1 MGILKNGTILNR
13 NQYKITK
20 FIAQGGFGITYLAEE
35 IGYFKQS
42 GFGEEFVEARTPE
55 TVVIKELYY
64 NDYCNRDEQTG
75 LISISNVDKKMEFQK
90 LVKNQIDEGKTIRSL
105 KHRNIVRTRDIFH
118 ENETA
123 YMVMD
128 YIESTDLEEM
138 LKEKGFLD
146 KETALKY
153 IFQILD
159 AVDYIHTKIDK
170 KILHLDISPSNVLID
185 KSNDNA
191 ILIDFGSAL
200 SYDNVQN
207 NITSTTSQIV
217 TGRKKHYSPNEQ
229 GDIDNLKSFDA
240 TFDTYAVGATL
251 FHLLTGEK
259 PPLSSMVSTGREK
272 IIAPSEFK
280 KDATVSDYLDAVV
293 IKSIAPFYNE
303 RYSSAEGFEKD
314 LRKESAYNERISKI
328 NQLIADRKI
337 QEAFSEIKT
346 AQQEFLKTST
356 LLKLE
361 EDLKKEVEL
370 ERKTKEYNILF
381 KKGSE
386 MATAE
391 EFEMAMDYFSSAKE
405 IFPEKTEV
413 DEKMKFCQDKIN
425 LKLEEK
431 RKAEAA
437 AAQSSIDEKGATELF
452 IPTTPKPEIID
463 MPEAT
468 QLMSSPKVEEVKKVE
483 AVKIETPKV
492 EIPPRIETQKPVQS
506 PPIPQK
512 KSNKTGI
519 IIGSIVGIIAL
530 SGILYAMGIFSENEN
545 KIPNNNN
552 SIVSDSIA
560 DENIASTSLETP
572 TDSTIALSSANPSTD
587 WKSEFNSKFDDILNN
602 EDSQSAAQSIA
613 QYKSLLSS
621 IPSDATSERTK
632 INKRI
637 DSLNQVVSK
646 EKESTDW
653 TAAKNSN
660 TIKSYQNYINKYPS
674 GRYVSDARSKI
685 ADLSKDVKKEEKS
698 GVSDAD
704 MAQYNKDLNWAKN
717 MLSVDGCEGCKANST
732 CQSQVVSKLKKAL
745 TYNPKGAEA
754 KELLNCVQ

>member
-1 MGILKNGTILNR
+1 MSILKDGTILNR

-42 GFGEEFVEARTPE
+42 GFGEEFVEARNPE

-75 LISISNVDKKMEFQK
+75 LISISNVDKKTEFQK
-90 LVKNQIDEGKTIRSL
+90 LVKNQIDEGKTIRGL

-128 YIESTDLEEM
+128 YIDSTDLEEM

-272 IIAPSEFK
+272 IIPPSEFK
-280 KDATVSDYLDAVV
+280 KDASVTDYLDAVV

-303 RYSSAEGFEKD
+303 RYSSAEEFEKD
-314 LRKESAYNERISKI
+314 LKKENDYQIQISKI
-328 NQLIADRKI
+328 NQLIADKNVH
-337 QEAFSEIKT
+337 EAFNKIKS

-361 EDLKKEVEL
+361 DDLKKEVEL
-370 ERKTKEYNILF
+370 ERKNKEYNILF
-381 KKGSE
+381 KKGSD
-386 MATAE
+386 MASAE
-391 EFEMAMDYFSSAKE
+391 EFEMAIDYFSSAKE
-405 IFPEKTEV
+405 LFPEKTEV
-413 DEKMKFCQDKIN
+413 DEKIKFCQEKIN

-431 RKAEAA
+431 RQAEAA
-437 AAQSSIDEKGATELF
+437 ATQSLIDEKGETELLSTP
-452 IPTTPKPEIID
+452 IPPAPKPEVIG

-468 QLMSSPKVEEVKKVE
+468 QLLETPKNPEVKREEPVKVG
-483 AVKIETPKV
+483 TPKV
-492 EIPPRIETQKPVQS
+492 ETQKQEEIS
-506 PPIPQK
+506 AMIPKK
-512 KSNKTGI
+512 KSKNGVI
-519 IIGSIVGIIAL
+519 VAAVVGLVAIG
-530 SGILYAMGIFSENEN
+530 GILYAMGIFSGNQNEVL
-545 KIPNNNN
+545 NNNHIAN
-552 SIVSDSIA
+552 DTIA
-560 DENIASTSLETP
+560 DNSEIIAEMPIEVTA
-572 TDSTIALSSANPSTD
+572 DSTVALNSTNPSVD
-587 WKSEFNSKFDDILNN
+587 WKSEFNDKFDDILNN
-602 EDSQSAAQSIA
+602 EDAQSAAQSIT
-613 QYKSLLSS
+613 QYKSLLST
-621 IPSDATSERTK
+621 IPADAASERTK
-632 INKRI
+632 IKKRI
-637 DSLNQVVSK
+637 DGLNKTISS
-646 EKESTDW
+646 EKETTDW
-653 TAAKNSN
+653 NTAKKTN
-660 TIKSYQNYINKYPS
+660 TEKSYQNYINKYP
-674 GRYVSDARSKI
+674 GGKYVSDARNKI
-685 ADLSKDVKKEEKS
+685 ADFKKDTKKEDNKNKI
-698 GVSDAD
+698 SDAD

-717 MLSVDGCEGCKANST
+717 MVSVDGCEGCKANST
-732 CQSQVVSKLKKAL
+732 CQSQVSAKLKNAL
-745 TYNPKGAEA
+745 KYNPNGTEA
-754 KELLNCVQ
+754 KNLLNCVQ

>member
-1 MGILKNGTILNR
+1 MSILKDGTILNR

-35 IGYFKQS
+35 IGYYKQS
-42 GFGEEFVEARTPE
+42 GFGEEYVQSRNPE

-64 NDYCNRDEQTG
+64 NDYCQRDEQTG

-105 KHRNIVRTRDIFH
+105 QHKNIVRTRDIFH

-138 LKEKGFLD
+138 LKESGRLS

-185 KSNDNA
+185 KNSDNA

-272 IIAPSEFK
+272 IIPPSEFK
-280 KDATVSDYLDAVV
+280 KDGAISDYMDAVI

-303 RYSSAEGFEKD
+303 RYSSAAEFEQD
-314 LRKESAYNERISKI
+314 LRKESDYREQLSKI
-328 NQLIADRKI
+328 NQLISDKNI
-337 QEAFSEIKT
+337 QEAFNQIKL
-346 AQQEFLKTST
+346 AQQQFLKTAT
-356 LLKLE
+356 LLRLE

-370 ERKTKEYNILF
+370 ERKTREYNILF
-381 KKGSE
+381 KKGSD
-386 MATAE
+386 MAAADE
-391 EFEMAMDYFSSAKE
+391 LELAIDYFTSAKE
-405 IFPEKTEV
+405 IFPEKTEA
-413 DEKMKFCQDKIN
+413 DEKIRFCREKIEQ
-425 LKLEEK
+425 KSEEK
-431 RKAEAA
+431 RKSEEAA
-437 AAQSSIDEKGATELF
+437 LAKSTEEIKGETELLS
-452 IPTTPKPEIID
+452 PPAPPKMEEKP

-468 QLMSSPKVEEVKKVE
+468 QLLD
-483 AVKIETPKV
+483 TPK
-492 EIPPRIETQKPVQS
+492 IPEPAKEEPLKVQAS
-506 PPIPQK
+506 RPDSFMPGTPQK
-512 KSNKTGI
+512 KSNKNGI
-519 IIGSIVGIIAL
+519 IIGSVVGVL
-530 SGILYAMGIFSENEN
+530 GLVGVLYATGMFSGNNSE
-545 KIPNNNN
+545 IVNNNTPA
-552 SIVSDSIA
+552 VTDTIA
-560 DENIASTSLETP
+560 ESNPLPLEAA
-572 TDSTIALSSANPSTD
+572 DSTILLSAAKPAGD
-587 WKSEFNSKFDDILNN
+587 WKSEFNTKFDEILNDEN
-602 EDSQSAAQSIA
+602 SQSADKSISL
-613 QYKSLLSS
+613 YRNLLSTL
-621 IPSDATSERTK
+621 PADANAERTK
-632 INKRI
+632 VNKRI
-637 DSLNQVVSK
+637 DALNQTLSK
-646 EKESTDW
+646 EKENNDW
-653 TAAKNSN
+653 NAAKKSN
-660 TIKSYQNYINKYPS
+660 TIKSYESYISKWPQ
-674 GRYVSDARSKI
+674 GRYAADARSKI
-685 ADLSKDVKKEEKS
+685 NDLKKEPKKEEK
-698 GVSDAD
+698 GKVSDAD
-704 MAQYNKDLNWAKN
+704 MVQYNKDLQWAKN
-717 MLSVDGCEGCKANST
+717 MVSVDGCEGCKANST
-732 CQSQVVSKLKKAL
+732 CQSQVVSKLKNAL
-745 TYNPKGAEA
+745 KHNPDGTEA
-754 KELLNCVQ
+754 KNLLNCVQ